1 MSLLAMYR
9 RMIRKA
15 DLMEKMIDTVDA
27 RDALQSRADH
37 ANVLRRAAN
46 RCMTCAEP
54 DACEKWLAGHDRAEE
69 APGYCRNHDLF
80 ERLKHDIEAEKL
92 QHA

>member
-46 RCMTCAEP
+46 RCMTCAQP
-54 DACEKWLAGHDRAEE
+54 DACENWLADHDSAEE
-69 APGYCRNHDLF
+69 APAYCRNHDLF
-80 ERLKHDIEAEKL
+80 ERLKHDIEAERL